1 MEKRILIFIMI
12 LFILSIYTV
21 AFSYDGKEKS
31 HIDIPE
37 IDQSKGE
44 IFVYGSILRL
54 DYERNKIIIEQHMDD
69 NSVKVNPI
77 LKIREDAV
85 FILQR
90 NRKEMNIDFEDLKTG
105 DRFGIVLDNNV
116 LVRGVIISV

>member
-21 AFSYDGKEKS
+21 AFSYDGIEKS

-54 DYERNKIIIEQHMDD
+54 DYERNEIIIEQHMDD

-90 NRKEMNIDFEDLKTG
+90 NRKKMNIDFEDLKTG
-105 DRFGIVLDNNV
+105 DRFGIVLDNNG

>member
-21 AFSYDGKEKS
+21 AFSYDGIEKS

-54 DYERNKIIIEQHMDD
+54 DYERNEIIIEQHMDD

-105 DRFGIVLDNNV
+105 DRFGIVLDNNG

>member
-1 MEKRILIFIMI
+1 
-12 LFILSIYTV
+12 
-21 AFSYDGKEKS
+21 
-31 HIDIPE
+31 
-37 IDQSKGE
+37 
-44 IFVYGSILRL
+44 
-54 DYERNKIIIEQHMDD
+54 MDD

-90 NRKEMNIDFEDLKTG
+90 NRKKMNIDFEDLKTR
-105 DRFGIVLDNNV
+105 DRFGIVLDNNG

>member
-21 AFSYDGKEKS
+21 AFSYDGVEKS
-31 HIDIPE
+31 HIAIPE

-54 DYERNKIIIEQHMDD
+54 DYERNEIIIEQHMDD

-105 DRFGIVLDNNV
+105 DRFGIVLDNNG